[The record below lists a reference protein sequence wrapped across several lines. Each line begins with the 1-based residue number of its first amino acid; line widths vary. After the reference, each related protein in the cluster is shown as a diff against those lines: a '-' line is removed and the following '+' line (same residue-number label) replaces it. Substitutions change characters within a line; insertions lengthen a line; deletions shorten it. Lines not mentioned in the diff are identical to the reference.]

1 MSERK
6 KKKQD
11 GPPGTPEWMVT
22 FSDIMSLLV
31 TFFVLLMTFSSFDSD
46 TFDLMSG
53 SLRGA
58 FGVIKKH
65 REDDKTSLVNSMIRV
80 DSRRDIEGA
89 EVPPQHE
96 PLSKIDQRLR
106 QQLEMMDVMQFVDLV
121 HMDRGLVIRIQ
132 DGVLFEEGR
141 AKPRGTSRKILR
153 AVAAALR
160 YVPNRMLVEGHT
172 DDTFLPTLEF
182 GSDRALSLARAV
194 VVSDVLIQMK
204 VAPNRIGTAGAGK
217 HKPVLPN
224 TSPEGRARNRRVEVT
239 IFPPPAQGVD
249 A

>member
-6 KKKQD
+6 KKARQ

-46 TFDLMSG
+46 TFDLMAG
-53 SLRGA
+53 GLRGA
-58 FGVIKKH
+58 FGVIKRH
-65 REDDKTSLVNSMIRV
+65 REDDKTSLVNSMLRH
-80 DSRRDIEGA
+80 DSRRDIEGT

-106 QQLEMMDVMQFVDLV
+106 RQLEMMDVMQFVDLV

-132 DGVLFEEGR
+132 DGLLFEDGE
-141 AKPRGTSRKILR
+141 AKPRKTSERILR

-172 DDTFLPTLEF
+172 DDAFLPTFEF
-182 GSDRALSLARAV
+182 GDDRALSLARAV
-194 VVSDVLIQMK
+194 TVSDILIQMG
-204 VAPNRIGTAGAGK
+204 VSPDRIGTAGSGK
-217 HKPVLPN
+217 DKPVLPN
-224 TSPEGRARNRRVEVT
+224 TSPKSRARNRRVEVT
-239 IFPPPAQGVD
+239 IFPPPAKGVD